1 MYDVIIV
8 GAGPA
13 GVSAS
18 LYTKRAGKDTLII
31 YSGKSSLEKTEKI
44 DNYYGFENGISGAEL
59 YNNGIKQAENL
70 GIEVKN
76 EEILKIEPTMD
87 KTFMVHTTVDKYEAK
102 SIIMAVGQ
110 KRRELEVKGAS
121 ELEGK
126 GVSYCAICDGFF
138 YRNKDVAVIGSGDY
152 AVSETNDLINL
163 ANKIT
168 ILTNGENAPDIRAD
182 NVEVI
187 TKNIKEISGEN
198 KVESVVFEDD
208 TELKADGVFI
218 AQGNNDPTALAKKLG
233 LILKNNRILV
243 DEVKQGGIF
252 GSIIFPVTDESYDII
267 TKEETQIILIDFER
281 ITDGEIT
288 KSTFYNQFIKNLLK
302 IITEVVLQRNERIE
316 LLTQKSIRDKLLQFF
331 KLTAEKNGSRTFK
344 LPFSLT
350 ELSEYLSVDRSAMSR
365 ELKNLK
371 DEGFIKIVHKRV
383 TLLYSP

>member
-1 MYDVIIV
+1 MTDLFFNINDRD
-8 GAGPA
+8 
-13 GVSAS
+13 
-18 LYTKRAGKDTLII
+18 K
-31 YSGKSSLEKTEKI
+31 EKI
-44 DNYYGFENGISGAEL
+44 FKLVEANTITYRKGINILS
-59 YNNGIKQAENL
+59 NDVKKENL
-70 GIEVKN
+70 LGIVKYGY
-76 EEILKIEPTMD
+76 IQ
-87 KTFMVHTTVDKYEAK
+87 
-102 SIIMAVGQ
+102 II
-110 KRRELEVKGAS
+110 RN
-121 ELEGK
+121 
-126 GVSYCAICDGFF
+126 DF
-138 YRNKDVAVIGSGDY
+138 YG
-152 AVSETNDLINL
+152 
-163 ANKIT
+163 
-168 ILTNGENAPDIRAD
+168 
-182 NVEVI
+182 
-187 TKNIKEISGEN
+187 
-198 KVESVVFEDD
+198 
-208 TELKADGVFI
+208 
-218 AQGNNDPTALAKKLG
+218 
-233 LILKNNRILV
+233 NRILV